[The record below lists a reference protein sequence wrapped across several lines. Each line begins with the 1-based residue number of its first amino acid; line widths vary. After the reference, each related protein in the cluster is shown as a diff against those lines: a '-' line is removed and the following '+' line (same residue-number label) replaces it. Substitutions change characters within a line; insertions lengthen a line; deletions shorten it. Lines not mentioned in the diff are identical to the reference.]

1 MVHVVLLFTA
11 WKHIPLLT
19 ACKHDP
25 FAGLTHKARAFSDI
39 KRFSMGSKL
48 TPTPKKWAQGKSS
61 LGFSPGRDRMLSAK
75 NHALRTLQNELGDTR
90 RELGELKK
98 ENRLL
103 NRLQARQ
110 ERELDRFQSE
120 EGELPQIL
128 IRHAE
133 EVRVLKEQ
141 LRRSQD
147 VSQVTCYFFPLNF
160 IYKITG
166 RS

>member
-1 MVHVVLLFTA
+1 MV
-11 WKHIPLLT
+11 
-19 ACKHDP
+19 
-25 FAGLTHKARAFSDI
+25 
-39 KRFSMGSKL
+39 
-48 TPTPKKWAQGKSS
+48 
-61 LGFSPGRDRMLSAK
+61 SAK
-75 NHALRTLQNELGDTR
+75 NRALRTLQNELADAR

-128 IRHAE
+128 MRHTE

-147 VSQVTCYFFPLNF
+147 ALQVGCSHRQL
-160 IYKITG
+160 
-166 RS
+166 